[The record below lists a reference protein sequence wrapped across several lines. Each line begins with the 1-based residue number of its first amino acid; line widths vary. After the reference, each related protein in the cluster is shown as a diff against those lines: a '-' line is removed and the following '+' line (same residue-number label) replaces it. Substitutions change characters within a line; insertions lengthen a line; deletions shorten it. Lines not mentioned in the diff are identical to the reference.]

1 MEQRKLR
8 IGIACFPLI
17 GGSGILATALGTELA
32 ARGHEVHFFSYARPV
47 RLDPALPRV
56 HFHRVELV
64 HHTLFPCPDYTLPLA
79 VTMSEVAREF
89 SLDIFH
95 AHYAVPH
102 AIAACLAAEMCAPN
116 APRIVTTLH
125 GTDSTLLGQ
134 DPAYQTAIEFA
145 LARSEAVTAV
155 SESLREQTREILKVS
170 REIEVIYNFFVP
182 RSSQRSR
189 AEVRAQLGLH
199 DEFLILHM
207 SNMRPGK
214 RIDLLLKS
222 VSEMK
227 TRHRIRLLILA
238 GGPTA
243 PYEEMID
250 HLGLRDIILLK
261 ENEPAV
267 EDFVQAADA
276 GLYTSDYESFGLSIL
291 ETLYFGKPVVAF
303 QVGGIPEV
311 VGKSY
316 PLYPFTDTSAI
327 ARGMDELVESPELAT
342 RLGEQGRRHVIETFS
357 PNAIVDRYE
366 ELYASVCARAR

>member
-1 MEQRKLR
+1 MEQKKLR
-8 IGIACFPLI
+8 VGIACFPLI

-32 ARGHEVHFFSYARPV
+32 ARGHDVHFFSYGRPV
-47 RLDPALPRV
+47 RLDLSLPRI

-79 VTMSEVAREF
+79 VTMSEAARKF

-102 AIAACLAAEMCAPN
+102 AIAACLAAEMCAPG

-155 SESLREQTREILKVS
+155 SQSLRAQTHEILKVS

-189 AEVRAQLGLH
+189 QEVRAQLGLG

-214 RIDLLLKS
+214 RIDLLLKA

-243 PYEEMID
+243 PYEKMVD
-250 HLGLRDIILLK
+250 HLGLRDIILVK
-261 ENEPAV
+261 ENEAGV

-311 VGKSY
+311 VGESY
-316 PLYPFTDTSAI
+316 PLYPFPDTSAL
-327 ARGMDELVESPELAT
+327 ARAMDDLVESPELAA
-342 RLGEQGRRHVIETFS
+342 RLGEQGRRHVIKTFS
-357 PNAIVDRYE
+357 PNAIIDQYE
-366 ELYASVCARAR
+366 QLYASVCDR